1 MNTKRII
8 QCIGIN
14 EQDMAHLRLLMRV
27 ARKEV
32 RDTWIWGI
40 ESRADLV
47 IVDTLRLIG
56 DSAMRRAAQRG
67 IDCAQVIGANDPK
80 PAGLFLRKPL
90 HRDAFVA
97 LLNRV
102 GAGAGA
108 APDIDTWSDEFLD
121 LDLGRP
127 DLSQLDADHPGVR
140 GGNAPGSDATDT
152 HANFES
158 MRLGEPSPD
167 ESAEFI
173 RASKGAQPDHA
184 VDPTGNDHGNLPHV
198 EGVFDP
204 EFENDGEAGIDENAT
219 YPLIY
224 YLEKG
229 VLAGPARLALPG
241 LPSLLLDPDEQLFWA
256 RGSLPTLEQY
266 AREPLRFGDWE
277 RMDRFELQEARSGIA
292 ARPYTRLIWMD
303 SFIHSNGFLA
313 RHLDPG
319 GNYRL
324 TNRLDLTLDY
334 PRAFRVGAIMGTP
347 RKLHEI
353 ARVSAVGLAEVFD
366 VINAYEAIG
375 YVESTHRERVPPK
388 GS

>member
-8 QCIGIN
+8 QCVGTN
-14 EQDMAHLRLLMRV
+14 EQDTAHLRLLMRV
-27 ARKEV
+27 TRKEV
-32 RDTWIWGI
+32 RDSWTWGT

-80 PAGLFLRKPL
+80 PAGLFLRRPL
-90 HRDAFVA
+90 QRDAFVA
-97 LLNRV
+97 LLNKV
-102 GAGAGA
+102 GAGGGA
-108 APDIDTWSDEFLD
+108 AADIDTWSDEFLD
-121 LDLGRP
+121 LDLGHV
-127 DLSQLDADHPGVR
+127 DLSVLDADHPGVR
-140 GGNAPGSDATDT
+140 APRSDAAETHADPGS
-152 HANFES
+152 
-158 MRLGEPSPD
+158 MRSGEPSPD
-167 ESAEFI
+167 ISAEFV
-173 RASKGAQPDHA
+173 RAIERIKSDHA
-184 VDPTGNDHGNLPHV
+184 VDPSDNDPANLPHA
-198 EGVFDP
+198 EGVFDT
-204 EFENDGEAGIDENAT
+204 EFGNAVEPGIDENAT

-229 VLAGPARLALPG
+229 VLAGPARIALPG
-241 LPSLLLDPDEQLFWA
+241 LPSLLLDPDEQFFWA
-256 RGSLPTLEQY
+256 RGSLPGIEQY
-266 AREPLRFGDWE
+266 ARVPLRFGDWV
-277 RMDRFELQEARSGIA
+277 RLDRFEFQEARSGIA

-303 SFIHSNGFLA
+303 SFIHSKGFLA

-334 PRAFRVGAIMGTP
+334 PRAFRVGAVMGVP

-375 YVESTHRERVPPK
+375 YVEWTHREQVPSK